1 MNAPRL
7 LRGTSNRVFIVYP
20 VLVLLVEWLLQRDE
34 LRLEPAGVPLLAWG
48 YLQFKLSGSY
58 RSRLGGGGP
67 GLANPPERLVTT
79 GIYAYTRNPMY
90 LGLLIFLAGLA
101 VLLHSYIAALL
112 ALAHVPWF
120 HRRVRR
126 DEARLRELFGEKFAE
141 YTENVRRWVPGI
153 V

>member
-1 MNAPRL
+1 MKAPRF
-7 LRGTSNRVFIVYP
+7 LRATSRRVFVVYP
-20 VLVLLVEWLLQRDE
+20 VVLLLVEWLLKGNE
-34 LRLEPAGVPLLAWG
+34 LRLSAAGVPLLAWG
-48 YLQFKLSGSY
+48 YLQFTLAGRY
-58 RSRLGGGGP
+58 RSKHGGGGP

-90 LGLLIFLAGLA
+90 LGMLIFLAGLA

-120 HRRVRR
+120 HRRVRA
-126 DEARLRELFGEKFAE
+126 DEARLFERFGEQFAE
-141 YTENVRRWVPGI
+141 YREHVRRWVPGI